1 MSLEKK
7 ASESLF
13 QMRDPSS
20 VSVGRIVKC
29 AVSLGV
35 YGYTTVRDF
44 LLRAFGIKPKSYC
57 VILNYHSIPSGEQ
70 CNFAR
75 QMDAVLRHSTPV
87 GIQTEALPAARARYV
102 GITFDDGFEN
112 FISVALPELRRRN
125 IPSTVF
131 IILDALGNEFGTP
144 ELLEKVMTADQL
156 RCIPQDIVTLGS
168 HTLTHPFL
176 PSLGR
181 EEAVKELLES
191 RLQLEKILNRGV
203 TLFSFPFGG
212 FSDELIQLSRQAG
225 YSRVFTTLPNLAFT
239 DAQQFAV
246 GRIRADTTDWPLE
259 FRLKIAGAYR
269 WLPWAFALKR
279 RLLNNA
285 LAELARGAGR
295 KSKPSQQI
303 PNCLIRKPAGSIEV

>member
-1 MSLEKK
+1 M
-7 ASESLF
+7 
-13 QMRDPSS
+13 
-20 VSVGRIVKC
+20 
-29 AVSLGV
+29 
-35 YGYTTVRDF
+35 
-44 LLRAFGIKPKSYC
+44 
-57 VILNYHSIPSGEQ
+57 
-70 CNFAR
+70 
-75 QMDAVLRHSTPV
+75 
-87 GIQTEALPAARARYV
+87 

-112 FISVALPELRRRN
+112 FISVALPELQRRN

-144 ELLEKVMTADQL
+144 ALLEKVMSTDQL
-156 RCIPQDIVTLGS
+156 RRIPQDLVTLGS

-212 FSDELIQLSRQAG
+212 FTDELIRLSRQAG
-225 YSRVFTTLPNLAFT
+225 YTRVFTTLPHLAFT
-239 DAQQFAV
+239 NTEEFAF

-259 FRLKIAGAYR
+259 FRLKLAGAYR

-279 RLLNNA
+279 ILLNNK
-285 LAELARGAGR
+285 LVVLARGASR
-295 KSKPSQQI
+295 RSETSQQI
-303 PNCLIRKPAGSIEV
+303 PSCLIRKPASGVEV

>member
-1 MSLEKK
+1 MK
-7 ASESLF
+7 
-13 QMRDPSS
+13 DPSS
-20 VSVGRIVKC
+20 VSLRRIVKC
-29 AVSLGV
+29 AISLGV
-35 YGYTTVRDF
+35 YACTTARDL
-44 LLRAFGIKPKSYC
+44 LLRVFGIKPNSCC
-57 VILNYHSIPSGEQ
+57 VILNYHSIPSEERL
-70 CNFAR
+70 NFAR
-75 QMDAVLRHSTPV
+75 QMDAVLRHSAPIE
-87 GIQTEALPAARARYV
+87 IQSEALPAAGARYV

-112 FISVALPELRRRN
+112 FISVALPELQRRN

-144 ELLEKVMTADQL
+144 ALLEKVMSTDQL
-156 RCIPQDIVTLGS
+156 RRIPQDLVTLGS

-212 FSDELIQLSRQAG
+212 FTDELIRLSRQAG
-225 YSRVFTTLPNLAFT
+225 YTRVFTTLPHLAFT
-239 DAQQFAV
+239 NTEEFAF

-259 FRLKIAGAYR
+259 FRLKLAGAYR

-279 RLLNNA
+279 ILLNNK
-285 LAELARGAGR
+285 LVVLARGASR
-295 KSKPSQQI
+295 RSETSQQI
-303 PNCLIRKPAGSIEV
+303 PSCLIRKPASGVEV